1 VPRYSSTRGKYVRG
15 GDVVPVASQSR
26 SASGNSGW
34 LSCEEYNTLVLTLAV
49 TVDNFTT
56 LDVVVETAEDS
67 SGTNTRAAG
76 GSPFSQ
82 KSGVSTERKSFT
94 GLDKFYRVSWT
105 LVGTSGTWSV
115 SGEGK

>member
-1 VPRYSSTRGKYVRG
+1 MARFSSLLGKFVRG
-15 GDVVPVASQSR
+15 ADVTPVASASR
-26 SASGNSGW
+26 SASSNSGW
-34 LSCEEYNTLVLTLAV
+34 LNCEEFSTLVLTLAV

-56 LDVVVETAEDS
+56 LDVVVETASDG
-67 SGTNTRAAG
+67 SGTNSRAAD

-82 KSGVSTERKSFT
+82 VSGVATARKSFT
-94 GLDKFYRVSWT
+94 GLDKFYRVAWT